1 MTKIALDQRSFFN
14 LLFLF
19 FCLLVFIRLSL
30 LGIFSVFLVFCL
42 IFFLFRFLFCCFLG
56 VFLGVFLRDLIR
68 IALFV
73 SIRILISV
81 G

>member
-19 FCLLVFIRLSL
+19 FCLLVFM
-30 LGIFSVFLVFCL
+30 
-42 IFFLFRFLFCCFLG
+42 FRFLFCCFLR

-73 SIRILISV
+73 
-81 G
+81 